1 MLPAPAGCDPIIVWL
16 NGEAQPR
23 KSRPEEGHACKIAL
37 SAAGAPW
44 GGYAGGSSRREVTL
58 RRRPPNGPGTVEN
71 RPARSLLDRHH
82 VLAFV
87 ALTFALSW
95 AIWWGMASTSLSIAT
110 SRGAVL
116 NVIALSGPTITALI
130 LSAVLGGGTLRR
142 LLDGFSMARASVKWV
157 IVALT
162 LPLAMILVVFAISVM
177 AFGAP
182 TPVITGALLGVL
194 ARESVRVLFLGG
206 PLGEEL
212 GWRGFALPRLQA
224 RHTAYRASLLLGL
237 IWGLWHIPLYFVPG
251 TGQFETV
258 GAGTDPAF
266 AIGAFVVWTIGLSIL
281 FTWLF
286 NETRGSL
293 IVVLLFHTAIN
304 LGAFLPAAVGSTG
317 AASFLY
323 AIVTWIVALIIV
335 FRYGK
340 TTLASALNSVT
351 VTSEHGGSPR

>member
-1 MLPAPAGCDPIIVWL
+1 M
-16 NGEAQPR
+16 E
-23 KSRPEEGHACKIAL
+23 S
-37 SAAGAPW
+37 
-44 GGYAGGSSRREVTL
+44 
-58 RRRPPNGPGTVEN
+58 
-71 RPARSLLDRHH
+71 RPARSLLDRHQ

-95 AIWWGMASTSLSIAT
+95 AIWWGMASMSLSIAT
-110 SRGAVL
+110 SSGAVL

-130 LSAVLGGGTLRR
+130 LSTVLGVGSLRR
-142 LLDGFSMARASVKWV
+142 LLGGFSMARASAKWV
-157 IVALT
+157 IVALV
-162 LPLAMILVVFAISVM
+162 LPLAMILVAIAISVM

-182 TPVITGALLGVL
+182 MPVITIALVGVL
-194 ARESVRVLFLGG
+194 AYEFVRVLFLGG

-224 RHTAYRASLLLGL
+224 RHTAYRASLFLGL
-237 IWGLWHIPLYFVPG
+237 IWGLWHIPLYFVTG

-258 GAGTDPAF
+258 SGGTDPAF

-293 IVVLLFHTAIN
+293 IVVILFHTSIN
-304 LGAFLPAAVGSTG
+304 LGAFVPAAVGSTG

-335 FRYGK
+335 SRYGK
-340 TTLASALNSVT
+340 TTLASAPAMT
-351 VTSEHGGSPR
+351 VTSES